1 MSPVRVPTPTLES
14 STSFGKLVSTE
25 RPEGDATG
33 SKSDTTGINSDIA
46 NNKSDAMNSKSD
58 ATNRK
63 SDGTNSNSD
72 RPEQGRCH
80 KQQEQCHEQQ
90 EQCHEQQEQCHE
102 QQEQYAR
109 ITIRNDNMACRRGR
123 HPTTCGNPATWNAVT
138 TWSTSSD
145 SRAAL
150 FSEVLQE
157 YLNTF
162 VVVYLDDI
170 LSFSRSPEE
179 RRQHVHKI
187 LRKLQEANLLVEAEK
202 LRHAISL
209 IGTKPSPILQAYNG
223 RFPDADQLNVAS
235 NRTISLH
242 AKCDSWYVI
251 KGGDGVSATITVQ
264 YDDGN
269 NEDWGLP
276 SVNGPDQTMYLNNPA
291 IQSGDTR
298 GQVDMFEASKTDPW
312 AYSCNITIDPVVSA
326 VVKEHEVGVNVTRYA
341 APAIALQG
349 YGTSVYG
356 LTNDTKLKCLF
367 IQD

>member
-1 MSPVRVPTPTLES
+1 MT
-14 STSFGKLVSTE
+14 
-25 RPEGDATG
+25 
-33 SKSDTTGINSDIA
+33 
-46 NNKSDAMNSKSD
+46 
-58 ATNRK
+58 
-63 SDGTNSNSD
+63 
-72 RPEQGRCH
+72 Q
-80 KQQEQCHEQQ
+80 
-90 EQCHEQQEQCHE
+90 
-102 QQEQYAR
+102 
-109 ITIRNDNMACRRGR
+109 
-123 HPTTCGNPATWNAVT
+123 
-138 TWSTSSD
+138 
-145 SRAAL
+145 
-150 FSEVLQE
+150 
-157 YLNTF
+157 
-162 VVVYLDDI
+162 
-170 LSFSRSPEE
+170 
-179 RRQHVHKI
+179 
-187 LRKLQEANLLVEAEK
+187 
-202 LRHAISL
+202 
-209 IGTKPSPILQAYNG
+209 PSPILQAYNG

-349 YGTSVYG
+349 YGTSLFEHSLVFG
-356 LTNDTKLKCLF
+356 VLSKIVQESCRLTICVVHTCRWNGYIVFLYPALIVCLLSV
-367 IQD
+367 